1 MSPAL
6 TNSGQ
11 PSLLACSG
19 ILWLCLLGAEITG
32 SRYCLTLM
40 WILGV
45 QTQVLMLAV
54 LTTPYPQ
61 SLVTLYSL
69 PHCPT
74 HLKHFLLS
82 FRLGIEAR
90 ASDMIGK

>member
-74 HLKHFLLS
+74 HLKHFFYLLGWG
-82 FRLGIEAR
+82 LKLEPPI
-90 ASDMIGK
+90 